1 VSFGNNPCLLEVGS
15 FSRKEV
21 WKGSFE
27 EEDICSKMNPLMDS
41 HLISEH
47 HGGKILARYTELISK
62 IERHSIDVI
71 QNFAELICTLRG
83 WTFLQFQGSLV
94 GLFSS
99 VSMGEFCS
107 IRIAPINL
115 DLRDI
120 VDVFPFLN
128 RKDAKGAKERLYV
141 RRVKRRTYIVS
152 PKGQSL
158 LCVPCGLVVHCKQ
171 RGIMKIAR
179 LFKDLDKSG
188 SAVFPTDMLRKDSTL
203 LSEWE
208 ALRA

>member
-1 VSFGNNPCLLEVGS
+1 
-15 FSRKEV
+15 
-21 WKGSFE
+21 
-27 EEDICSKMNPLMDS
+27 
-41 HLISEH
+41 
-47 HGGKILARYTELISK
+47 
-62 IERHSIDVI
+62 
-71 QNFAELICTLRG
+71 
-83 WTFLQFQGSLV
+83 
-94 GLFSS
+94 
-99 VSMGEFCS
+99 MGEFCS

-115 DLRDI
+115 DFRDI

-128 RKDAKGAKERLYV
+128 HKDAKGAKERLYV

-203 LSEWE
+203 LFERE
-208 ALRA
+208 DLRAEAHQSLQKSLPSLFEGKKVRFCKALISLIHCQDICYTQIGCPQNEYA